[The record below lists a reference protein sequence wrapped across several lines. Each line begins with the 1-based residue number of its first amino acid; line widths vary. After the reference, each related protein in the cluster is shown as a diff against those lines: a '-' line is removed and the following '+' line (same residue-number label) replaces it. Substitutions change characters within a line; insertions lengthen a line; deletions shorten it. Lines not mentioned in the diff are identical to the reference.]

1 MKKFYAF
8 LVAFLATTSIMYA
21 QSYYYE
27 SFDYPLGHLGLN
39 TGPASPAVNPATSES
54 ISNWNFGDNRSA
66 EVKVGSITY
75 PGLLTS
81 ATSTNLISLV
91 NSANTGTTTANI
103 RMVLTTAPLITT
115 PVYFSFLMKV
125 NSVPAALTRVA
136 SLRGTTNSSGTFAP
150 RVNIAPGTNSGYKI
164 NIDGGTS
171 SPFSETGDMIVG
183 DVVLIVVK
191 YSPNI
196 TNTEAITDVWIN
208 PSASDLGAGS
218 APTPTIAGV
227 TGGVIKDI
235 DGFTFRT
242 GAASSVVN
250 AVIDELRVGATW
262 ADVTPADTT
271 SSLNNISYNNSLKL
285 STNVLNSQVHIIGGG
300 DITKVDIYSIDSKLV
315 KSVTVSENGFI
326 STNDLPGG
334 LFVVKLTSGNMTN
347 TLKAVKP

>member
-8 LVAFLATTSIMYA
+8 LVAFIATTCLVYS
-21 QSYYYE
+21 QSYYYD

-39 TGPASPAVNPATSES
+39 TGPASPAVNPATSET

-66 EVKVGSITY
+66 TVQVGSLTY

-81 ATSTNLISLV
+81 AASLHNISLV
-91 NSANTGTTTANI
+91 NVTNTGTTTANI

-125 NSVPAALTRVA
+125 NTAPAALTRVA
-136 SLRGTTNSSGTFAP
+136 SLRGTTNSTGTFAP
-150 RVNIAPGTNSGYKI
+150 RVNIAPGTSSGYKI

-171 SPFSETGDMIVG
+171 SPFSESGDMTPG
-183 DVVLIVVK
+183 DVVLVVVK
-191 YSPNI
+191 YTPNAAAA
-196 TNTEAITDVWIN
+196 EAITDVWIN
-208 PSASDLGAGS
+208 PSAASLGAGS

-242 GAASSVVN
+242 GAASGVVN
-250 AVIDELRVGATW
+250 ADIDELRIGGTW
-262 ADVTPADTT
+262 ASVTPPDTT
-271 SSLNNISYNNSLKL
+271 SRLNSVSYNNSLKL
-285 STNVLNSQVHIIGGG
+285 STNILNNQVHVIGGG

-315 KSVTVSENGFI
+315 KSVSVSGNGLI
-326 STNDLPGG
+326 STNDLPKG
-334 LFVVKLTSGNMTN
+334 LFVVKLTSGNLTN